1 MYLSTS
7 GIITFMAWN
16 GVRFSFPVI
25 MPDCPLAVIP
35 EDESAFV
42 ADRTVGID
50 FDQQRVI
57 VAVVLDRN
65 QMQVVAGC
73 LALGPKAVA

>member
-1 MYLSTS
+1 MFSVVINGITDHIFRIMLERHHEIRKYPVYLSTS

-42 ADRTVGID
+42 ADRTNE
-50 FDQQRVI
+50 FTAAR
-57 VAVVLDRN
+57 
-65 QMQVVAGC
+65 
-73 LALGPKAVA
+73 